1 MFSWILAL
9 ALALVLWGLASAY
22 LWLAKRRQTEIQH
35 GLAALAGMRWREF
48 SRIVHQ
54 AMAEQRDLH
63 ALGEEDDNDRGTSSD
78 FLLQRDG
85 QRWLVSCKHGRAY
98 RFDASSMSELGTA
111 IRLTGA
117 SGGLLITEGH
127 VERDG
132 LAEAGKHG
140 IEVIDGRDLWQLLKP
155 YVSDDVRDMVTGIAR
170 REAVRHTG
178 IAGLA
183 AITLGLLVGMGYM
196 TLQGDDGATEAVAAP
211 AQPAPVPVPD
221 PTPAPATHDGHPH
234 PAPPASEHKP
244 APAPAPAA
252 VADPSDLVQ
261 DPDPATLLR
270 YQQSVSK
277 ALAGTPGV
285 VSGIWLT
292 RSTLSVE
299 RSGEDATIWPL
310 ICGELKRYPA
320 LRTTR
325 VQLNPRPGVNE
336 PVRWRQ
342 CSTI

>member
-9 ALALVLWGLASAY
+9 SLALLLGGVASAY
-22 LWLAKRRQTEIQH
+22 LWLVKRRQTEVQH

-63 ALGEEDDNDRGTSSD
+63 PLADNDDNDRGTSSD
-78 FLLQRDG
+78 FLLQRAG

-98 RFDASSMSELGTA
+98 RFGAAA
-111 IRLTGA
+111 INDLAAAVDLTGA
-117 SGGLLITEGH
+117 QGGILITEGQ

-132 LAEAGKHG
+132 LSAAGKNA
-140 IEVIDGRDLWQLLKP
+140 IEVIDDKLLWALLKP
-155 YVSDDVRDMVTGIAR
+155 YVASDTRNMVTGIAR

-178 IAGLA
+178 IAVLA
-183 AITLGLLVGMGYM
+183 AITLGLLAGMGYM
-196 TLQGDDGATEAVAAP
+196 TLSDDGSSGDTPPAHVASAPAATPPAPRPDAPAAAAAGGNVAAP
-211 AQPAPVPVPD
+211 APQGA
-221 PTPAPATHDGHPH
+221 ATG
-234 PAPPASEHKP
+234 
-244 APAPAPAA
+244 A
-252 VADPSDLVQ
+252 VNERGNQVQ
-261 DPDPATLLR
+261 DPDEQTLAR
-270 YQQSVSK
+270 YQKEVSK
-277 ALAGTPGV
+277 TLATTPGV

-292 RSTLSVE
+292 RSTLAIE
-299 RSGEDATIWPL
+299 RTGDATEIWPR
-310 ICGELKRYPA
+310 ICTVLQHYPS

-325 VQLNPRPGVNE
+325 VQLNPRPGVEE

>member
-9 ALALVLWGLASAY
+9 LLALLSWGLASAY
-22 LWLAKRRQTEIQH
+22 LWLVARRQTERQH

-63 ALGEEDDNDRGTSSD
+63 PLTDDEENDRGTSSD

-98 RFDASSMSELGTA
+98 RFDASAIHELASA
-111 IRLTGA
+111 ISLTGA
-117 SGGLLITEGH
+117 VGGLLITEGH

-132 LAEAGKHG
+132 LVEAEKQS
-140 IEVIDGRDLWQLLKP
+140 IEVIDARQLWQLLKP
-155 YVSDDVRDMVTGIAR
+155 YMPAETRETVTGIAR
-170 REAVRHTG
+170 REAARHTG

-183 AITLGLLVGMGYM
+183 AVTLGLLAGMGYM
-196 TLQGDDGATEAVAAP
+196 TMRGETPVMETVAA
-211 AQPAPVPVPD
+211 APRVASDAAAAATAVPVAEAI
-221 PTPAPATHDGHPH
+221 TEQSEAKPATHT
-234 PAPPASEHKP
+234 PAN
-244 APAPAPAA
+244 AA
-252 VADPSDLVQ
+252 NPNDLVQ
-261 DPDPATLLR
+261 DPDAATLLR

-277 ALAGTPGV
+277 ALAGTSGV

-299 RSGEDATIWPL
+299 RSGDDAQVWPL
-310 ICGELKRYPA
+310 ICQQLQRYPA

-325 VQLNPRPGVNE
+325 VQLNPRPGVDE

>member
-1 MFSWILAL
+1 MSMFSWILAL
-9 ALALVLWGLASAY
+9 LLALLLWGLASAY
-22 LWLAKRRQTEIQH
+22 LWLVARRQTERQH

-54 AMAEQRDLH
+54 AMAEQRNLH
-63 ALGEEDDNDRGTSSD
+63 PLTDDDENDRGTSSD

-98 RFDASSMSELGTA
+98 RFDASAIHELASA
-111 IRLTGA
+111 ISLTGA
-117 SGGLLITEGH
+117 VGGLLITEGH

-132 LAEAGKHG
+132 LVEAEKQS
-140 IEVIDGRDLWQLLKP
+140 IEVIDARQLWPLLKP
-155 YVSDDVRDMVTGIAR
+155 YMPAEARETVTGIAR

-196 TLQGDDGATEAVAAP
+196 TLRGDSPAPESIAAAP
-211 AQPAPVPVPD
+211 RPARDTTPDPVSAPV
-221 PTPAPATHDGHPH
+221 TPATSEKAEASKPA
-234 PAPPASEHKP
+234 
-244 APAPAPAA
+244 APAPAPANTSN
-252 VADPSDLVQ
+252 PSDLVQ
-261 DPDPATLLR
+261 DPDAATLLR

-277 ALAGTPGV
+277 ALASTAGV

-299 RSGEDATIWPL
+299 RSGDDAQVWPL
-310 ICGELKRYPA
+310 ICQQLQRYPA

-325 VQLNPRPGVNE
+325 VQLNPRPGVDE

>member
-9 ALALVLWGLASAY
+9 LLALFLWGLASAY
-22 LWLAKRRQTEIQH
+22 LWLVARRQTERQH

-63 ALGEEDDNDRGTSSD
+63 PLTDDDENDRGTSSD
-78 FLLQRDG
+78 FLLQRNG

-98 RFDASSMSELGTA
+98 RFDASAIHELASA
-111 IRLTGA
+111 ISLTGA
-117 SGGLLITEGH
+117 VGGLLITEGH

-132 LAEAGKHG
+132 LAEAEKSS
-140 IEVIDGRDLWQLLKP
+140 IEVIDARQLWQLLKP
-155 YVSDDVRDMVTGIAR
+155 YMPSEAHETVTGIAR

-183 AITLGLLVGMGYM
+183 AVTLGLLAGMGYM
-196 TLQGDDGATEAVAAP
+196 TMQGDAPAAAPVAAAP
-211 AQPAPVPVPD
+211 QLTVEPAAEAAAEGAAQPAAEPAAE
-221 PTPAPATHDGHPH
+221 PTKAKPAAAAPTTAPH
-234 PAPPASEHKP
+234 PG
-244 APAPAPAA
+244 
-252 VADPSDLVQ
+252 DLVQ
-261 DPDPATLLR
+261 DPDAATLLR

-277 ALAGTPGV
+277 ALAGTSGV

-299 RSGEDATIWPL
+299 RSGEDAQVWPL
-310 ICGELKRYPA
+310 ICQQLQRYPA

-325 VQLNPRPGVNE
+325 VQLNPRPGVDE

>member
-9 ALALVLWGLASAY
+9 LLALLLWGLASAY
-22 LWLAKRRQTEIQH
+22 LWLVARRQTERQH

-63 ALGEEDDNDRGTSSD
+63 PLTDDDENDRGTSSD

-98 RFDASSMSELGTA
+98 RFDATA
-111 IRLTGA
+111 IHELASAISLTGA
-117 SGGLLITEGH
+117 VGGLLITEGH

-132 LAEAGKHG
+132 LAEAEKQS
-140 IEVIDGRDLWQLLKP
+140 IEVIDARQLWELLKP
-155 YVSDDVRDMVTGIAR
+155 YLPTEAHETVTGIAR

-183 AITLGLLVGMGYM
+183 AATLGLLAGMGYM
-196 TLQGDDGATEAVAAP
+196 TMQGDPPAAAP
-211 AQPAPVPVPD
+211 IVATPRTAVESTAEPVTQPAAQPAAD
-221 PTPAPATHDGHPH
+221 AGKAKPARAAAASSAPH
-234 PAPPASEHKP
+234 PG
-244 APAPAPAA
+244 
-252 VADPSDLVQ
+252 DLIQ
-261 DPDPATLLR
+261 DPDAATLLR

-277 ALAGTPGV
+277 ALAGTSGV

-299 RSGEDATIWPL
+299 RSGDDAQVWPL
-310 ICGELKRYPA
+310 ICQQLQRYPA

-325 VQLNPRPGVNE
+325 VQLNPRPGMDE

>member
-9 ALALVLWGLASAY
+9 VLALLLWGLASAY
-22 LWLAKRRQTEIQH
+22 LWLVARRSTERQH

-54 AMAEQRDLH
+54 AMAEQRGLH
-63 ALGEEDDNDRGTSSD
+63 ALTDEEDNDRGTSSD

-98 RFDASSMSELGTA
+98 RFDAGAIHELASA
-111 IRLTGA
+111 ISLTGA
-117 SGGLLITEGH
+117 VGGLLITEGH

-132 LAEAGKHG
+132 LAEADKHS
-140 IEVIDGRDLWQLLKP
+140 IEVIDARQLWQLLKP
-155 YVSDDVRDMVTGIAR
+155 YMPADVRDTVTGIAR
-170 REAVRHTG
+170 REAARHTG

-183 AITLGLLVGMGYM
+183 AVTFGLLVGMGYM
-196 TLQGDDGATEAVAAP
+196 TLRSDAPAVEPTVAAP
-211 AQPAPVPVPD
+211 VERPADAPASAQPQAAAEAGKD
-221 PTPAPATHDGHPH
+221 A
-234 PAPPASEHKP
+234 
-244 APAPAPAA
+244 APAA
-252 VADPSDLVQ
+252 AANPSDLIQ

-277 ALAGTPGV
+277 ALASTAGV

-299 RSGEDATIWPL
+299 RSGEDAQVWPL
-310 ICGELKRYPA
+310 ICKQLERYPA

>member
-9 ALALVLWGLASAY
+9 VLALLLWGLASAY
-22 LWLAKRRQTEIQH
+22 LWLVARRSTERQH

-63 ALGEEDDNDRGTSSD
+63 PLTDEEDNDRGTSSD
-78 FLLQRDG
+78 FLLQRGG

-98 RFDASSMSELGTA
+98 RFDAGAIHELASA
-111 IRLTGA
+111 ISLTGA
-117 SGGLLITEGH
+117 VGGLLITEGH

-132 LAEAGKHG
+132 LAEAEKHS
-140 IEVIDGRDLWQLLKP
+140 IEVIDGRQLWQLLKP
-155 YVSDDVRDMVTGIAR
+155 YMPIDVSDTVTGIAR

-183 AITLGLLVGMGYM
+183 AVTLGLLVGMGYM
-196 TLQGDDGATEAVAAP
+196 TLSSD
-211 AQPAPVPVPD
+211 
-221 PTPAPATHDGHPH
+221 
-234 PAPPASEHKP
+234 PPAAEP
-244 APAPAPAA
+244 VAPAPAA
-252 VADPSDLVQ
+252 PASSTPADTGHPQPAAEAAKQHSSPSTTADPADLVQ

-277 ALAGTPGV
+277 ALASTTGV

-299 RSGEDATIWPL
+299 RSGEDAQVWPL
-310 ICGELKRYPA
+310 ICKQLERYPA

-325 VQLNPRPGVNE
+325 VQLNPRPGVDE

>member
-9 ALALVLWGLASAY
+9 LLALLLWGLASAY
-22 LWLAKRRQTEIQH
+22 LWLVARRQTERQH

-63 ALGEEDDNDRGTSSD
+63 PLTDDDENDRGTSSD
-78 FLLQRDG
+78 FLLQRGG

-98 RFDASSMSELGTA
+98 RFDASAIHELASA
-111 IRLTGA
+111 ISLTGA
-117 SGGLLITEGH
+117 VGGLLITEGH

-132 LAEAGKHG
+132 LAEAEKQS
-140 IEVIDGRDLWQLLKP
+140 IEVIDARQLWPLLKP
-155 YVSDDVRDMVTGIAR
+155 YMPAETREAVAGIAR

-183 AITLGLLVGMGYM
+183 AVTLGLLAGMGDM
-196 TLQGDDGATEAVAAP
+196 TMRGEAPVAESVAAAPRVAAEAAVNTTAEPTAEHATE
-211 AQPAPVPVPD
+211 Q
-221 PTPAPATHDGHPH
+221 
-234 PAPPASEHKP
+234 SEAKP
-244 APAPAPAA
+244 AATTPTSTAN
-252 VADPSDLVQ
+252 PSDLVQ
-261 DPDPATLLR
+261 DPDAATLLR

-277 ALAGTPGV
+277 TLAAAPGV

-299 RSGEDATIWPL
+299 RSGDDAQVWPL
-310 ICGELKRYPA
+310 ICQQLQRYPA

>member
-9 ALALVLWGLASAY
+9 LLALLLWGLASAY
-22 LWLAKRRQTEIQH
+22 LWLVARRQTERQH

-63 ALGEEDDNDRGTSSD
+63 PLTDDDENDRGTSSD
-78 FLLQRDG
+78 FLLQRGG

-98 RFDASSMSELGTA
+98 RFDATA
-111 IRLTGA
+111 IHELASAISLTGA
-117 SGGLLITEGH
+117 AGGLLITEGH

-132 LAEAGKHG
+132 LAEAEKHS
-140 IEVIDGRDLWQLLKP
+140 IEIIDARQLWELLKP
-155 YVSDDVRDMVTGIAR
+155 YMPTEAHETVTGIAR

-183 AITLGLLVGMGYM
+183 AATLGLLAGMGYM
-196 TLQGDDGATEAVAAP
+196 TMQGDSPAATPIATAPQVVAAPTAEPAAAVAAEP
-211 AQPAPVPVPD
+211 AAEPSNA
-221 PTPAPATHDGHPH
+221 
-234 PAPPASEHKP
+234 KP
-244 APAPAPAA
+244 AAA
-252 VADPSDLVQ
+252 ATSAAHPGDLVQ
-261 DPDPATLLR
+261 DPDAATLLR

-277 ALAGTPGV
+277 ALAGTSGV

-299 RSGEDATIWPL
+299 RSGDDAQVWPL
-310 ICGELKRYPA
+310 ICQQLQRYPA

-325 VQLNPRPGVNE
+325 VQLNPRPGVDE

>member
-9 ALALVLWGLASAY
+9 VLALLLWGLASVY
-22 LWLAKRRQTEIQH
+22 LWLVARRSTERQH

-54 AMAEQRDLH
+54 AMAEQRGLH
-63 ALGEEDDNDRGTSSD
+63 PLTDEEDNDRGTSSD

-98 RFDASSMSELGTA
+98 RFDAGAIHELASA
-111 IRLTGA
+111 ISLTGA
-117 SGGLLITEGH
+117 VGGLLITEGH

-132 LAEAGKHG
+132 LAEAEKHS
-140 IEVIDGRDLWQLLKP
+140 IEVIDARQLWQLLKP
-155 YVSDDVRDMVTGIAR
+155 YMPADVRDTVTGIAR

-183 AITLGLLVGMGYM
+183 AVTFGLLVGMGYM
-196 TLQGDDGATEAVAAP
+196 TLRSDAPAVEPIVAAP
-211 AQPAPVPVPD
+211 VERPADAPASAQPQAAAEAGKDAAPV
-221 PTPAPATHDGHPH
+221 
-234 PAPPASEHKP
+234 
-244 APAPAPAA
+244 AA
-252 VADPSDLVQ
+252 ANHSDLIQ

-277 ALAGTPGV
+277 ALASTAGV

-299 RSGEDATIWPL
+299 RSGEDAQVWPL
-310 ICGELKRYPA
+310 ICKQLERYPA

-325 VQLNPRPGVNE
+325 VQLNPRPGVDE

>member
-9 ALALVLWGLASAY
+9 LLALLLWGLASAY
-22 LWLAKRRQTEIQH
+22 LWLVARRQTERQH

-63 ALGEEDDNDRGTSSD
+63 PLTDDDENDRGTSSD

-98 RFDASSMSELGTA
+98 RFDASAIHELASA
-111 IRLTGA
+111 ISLTGA
-117 SGGLLITEGH
+117 TGGLLITEGH

-132 LAEAGKHG
+132 LAEAEKQS
-140 IEVIDGRDLWQLLKP
+140 IEVIDARQLWPLLKP
-155 YVSDDVRDMVTGIAR
+155 YMPAETRETVAGIAR

-183 AITLGLLVGMGYM
+183 AVTLGLLVGMGYM
-196 TLQGDDGATEAVAAP
+196 TMSGETPAVESIAAAPRAAADTSTKPAIEPTTEQASSAKPETAAP
-211 AQPAPVPVPD
+211 ANTAN
-221 PTPAPATHDGHPH
+221 
-234 PAPPASEHKP
+234 
-244 APAPAPAA
+244 
-252 VADPSDLVQ
+252 PSDLVQ
-261 DPDPATLLR
+261 DPDAATLLR
-270 YQQSVSK
+270 YQQSVSRS
-277 ALAGTPGV
+277 LAAAPGV

-299 RSGEDATIWPL
+299 RSGEDAQVWPL
-310 ICGELKRYPA
+310 ICQQLQRYPA

-325 VQLNPRPGVNE
+325 VQLNPRPGVDE

>member
-9 ALALVLWGLASAY
+9 LLALLLWGLASAY
-22 LWLAKRRQTEIQH
+22 LWLVARRQTERQH

-54 AMAEQRDLH
+54 AMAEQRDLYP
-63 ALGEEDDNDRGTSSD
+63 LTDDDENDRGTSSD

-98 RFDASSMSELGTA
+98 RFDATA
-111 IRLTGA
+111 IHELASAISLTGA
-117 SGGLLITEGH
+117 VGGLLITEGH

-132 LAEAGKHG
+132 LAEAEKQS
-140 IEVIDGRDLWQLLKP
+140 IEVIDARQLWELLKP
-155 YVSDDVRDMVTGIAR
+155 YMPTETRETVTGIAR

-183 AITLGLLVGMGYM
+183 AVTMGLLAGMGYM
-196 TLQGDDGATEAVAAP
+196 TMQGDSPAATPIATAPRVVAEATAESAAP
-211 AQPAPVPVPD
+211 AA
-221 PTPAPATHDGHPH
+221 AEPATEPNK
-234 PAPPASEHKP
+234 AE
-244 APAPAPAA
+244 PAA
-252 VADPSDLVQ
+252 AASAKSASHPGDLVQ
-261 DPDPATLLR
+261 DPDAATLLR

-277 ALAGTPGV
+277 ALAGTSGV

-299 RSGEDATIWPL
+299 RSGDDTQVWPL
-310 ICGELKRYPA
+310 ICQQLQRYPA

-325 VQLNPRPGVNE
+325 VQLNPRPGVDE

>member
-9 ALALVLWGLASAY
+9 LLALLLWGLASAY
-22 LWLAKRRQTEIQH
+22 LWLVARRQTERQH

-63 ALGEEDDNDRGTSSD
+63 PLTDDEENDRGTSSD

-98 RFDASSMSELGTA
+98 RFDATA
-111 IRLTGA
+111 IHELASAISLTGA
-117 SGGLLITEGH
+117 VGGLLITEGH

-132 LAEAGKHG
+132 LAEAEKHS
-140 IEVIDGRDLWQLLKP
+140 IEVIDARQLWELLKP
-155 YVSDDVRDMVTGIAR
+155 YMPTEAHVTVTGIAR

-183 AITLGLLVGMGYM
+183 AATLGLLAGMGYM
-196 TLQGDDGATEAVAAP
+196 TMQGDSPATAPIAAASSAAVEPAAEP
-211 AQPAPVPVPD
+211 AVQPAVQP
-221 PTPAPATHDGHPH
+221 PTDATK
-234 PAPPASEHKP
+234 AKP
-244 APAPAPAA
+244 TAPAA
-252 VADPSDLVQ
+252 AASAPHPGDLVQ
-261 DPDPATLLR
+261 DPDAATLLR
-270 YQQSVSK
+270 YQQSESK
-277 ALAGTPGV
+277 ALAGTSGV

-299 RSGEDATIWPL
+299 RNGDDAQVWPL
-310 ICGELKRYPA
+310 ICQQLQRYPA

-336 PVRWRQ
+336 SVRWRQ